1 MPAVGNS
8 KDLCEIVRITNEEE
22 WKTKPDLDKILSY
35 INEDMKIRTIEPGGR
50 ICCQDTV
57 GKCVYYVITGRYF
70 HYRDSKDGKRNLI
83 TLNRGPEWLGMD
95 RALDMENAN
104 ITEDLVMEECI
115 VIDINV
121 EYFKKCVREG
131 GELALYIIKNLLGK
145 MSSTSRRGDY
155 MLFSDARM
163 QTLFWLN
170 KYWNYR
176 GIQTGECVVNI
187 KNEYIADA
195 IGISARTLYRVLN
208 GLKDEE
214 LISTRKGN
222 IVISDSQIHK
232 IRDSLMKEKD
242 SLGGYEDE

>member
-1 MPAVGNS
+1 MPARGKS

-22 WKTKPDLDKILSY
+22 WKTAPDLNKIRKY
-35 INEDMKIRTIEPGGR
+35 INEDMTIRIIGPGGK

-57 GKCVYYVITGRYF
+57 GKCVYYVVSGRYF
-70 HYRDSKDGKRNLI
+70 HYRDSKEGKRNLI
-83 TLNRGPEWLGMD
+83 TLNRGPEWIGID

-121 EYFKKCVREG
+121 EYFIKCIREG

-145 MSSTSRRGDY
+145 MSSASRRGDY
-155 MLFSDARM
+155 MLFNDART

-170 KYWNYR
+170 EYWNTNHDKE
-176 GIQTGECVVNI
+176 GCVVRI

-195 IGISARTLYRVLN
+195 IGISARTLYRVIN
-208 GLKDEE
+208 KLKSEGM
-214 LISTRKGN
+214 ISTRKGN
-222 IVISDSQIHK
+222 IVIDNSQIQK
-232 IRDSLMKEKD
+232 IADSLIKGSGLKEKEN
-242 SLGGYEDE
+242 G